1 MVSFSAKKKERVA
14 MKRRYQI
21 EQQRAVQQFRRIAN
35 EQNPNIQMILPL
47 ADIVGLLQQGVGN
60 LLRQAGLELMH
71 LVMDE
76 EVKSLAGE
84 RHQQHEGR
92 RAHRWGKED
101 GYCVVDGQK
110 VPIRRTR
117 LRTADKREKRL
128 GSYELFQRSGPIQAS
143 VWDKMMR
150 GLSTRNYGAVVKDF
164 QDAYGIEKSAVSE
177 NFIEASREKVKQ
189 LMERPLGELRLCA
202 VLIDGTPFKDRQMI
216 VALGIGCDGTK
227 TVLGIREG
235 ATENATVV
243 SALLSE
249 LVERGLDFSTPR
261 LYILDGGKALHAAV
275 RRHAGE
281 AAFIQRCQVH
291 KKRNVVDHLPD
302 EHKAD
307 VRKKLQNAYAM
318 SEYSDAKRALEK
330 LHRELMDL
338 NPSAARSLEEGM
350 EETLTVHRLR
360 VPDQLRR
367 TLSCTNVIESAFSIV
382 ETVCRNVKR
391 WRPGDQIERWV
402 GSGLLVA
409 ERQFRKVIGHRQ
421 IPLLLSSM
429 ANAVSQKPI
438 AKRAAVA

>member
-1 MVSFSAKKKERVA
+1 
-14 MKRRYQI
+14 
-21 EQQRAVQQFRRIAN
+21 
-35 EQNPNIQMILPL
+35 
-47 ADIVGLLQQGVGN
+47 
-60 LLRQAGLELMH
+60 
-71 LVMDE
+71 
-76 EVKSLAGE
+76 
-84 RHQQHEGR
+84 
-92 RAHRWGKED
+92 
-101 GYCVVDGQK
+101 
-110 VPIRRTR
+110 
-117 LRTADKREKRL
+117 
-128 GSYELFQRSGPIQAS
+128 
-143 VWDKMMR
+143 
-150 GLSTRNYGAVVKDF
+150 VVKEFSDS
-164 QDAYGIEKSAVSE
+164 YGIEKSAVSE

-189 LMERPLGELRLCA
+189 LMERPLGAFRLCA

-216 VALGIGCDGTK
+216 VALGIGCDGRK

-243 SALLSE
+243 SALLSD
-249 LVERGLDFSTPR
+249 LAERGLDFSTPR
-261 LYILDGGKALHAAV
+261 LYILDGSKALAAAV

-302 EHKAD
+302 EHKAE
-307 VRKKLQNAYAM
+307 VKRKMQNAYAM
-318 SEYSDAKRALEK
+318 ADYPDAKRALER

-367 TLSCTNVIESAFSIV
+367 TLASTNVIESAFSIV

-391 WRPGDQIERWV
+391 WRDGDQIERWV

-421 IPLLLSSM
+421 IPLLLTSI
-429 ANAVSQKPI
+429 ANAVSKKPI
-438 AKRAAVA
+438 AKEAAVA

>member
-1 MVSFSAKKKERVA
+1 MKKQ
-14 MKRRYQI
+14 YQI
-21 EQQRAVQQFRRIAN
+21 EQQRAVQQFRRIAM

-47 ADIVGLLQQGVGN
+47 AEIVGLLQQGVGN
-60 LLRQAGLELMH
+60 LLRETGLALMQT
-71 LVMDE
+71 VMDE
-76 EVKSLAGE
+76 EVRHLAGE

-110 VPIRRTR
+110 VPIRKTR
-117 LRTADKREKRL
+117 LRTPDKREQRL
-128 GSYELFQRSGPIQAS
+128 GSYELFQRSGPIQAG

-164 QDAYGIEKSAVSE
+164 HNAYGVEKSAVSE

-216 VALGIGCDGTK
+216 AALGIGCDGTK

-235 ATENATVV
+235 ATENTAVV
-243 SALLSE
+243 SGLLSE

-261 LYILDGGKALHAAV
+261 LYVLDGGKALAAAV
-275 RRHAGE
+275 RKYAGE
-281 AAFIQRCQVH
+281 AGFIQRCQVH

-307 VRKKLQNAYAM
+307 VKRKLQNAYAM
-318 SEYSDAKRALEK
+318 AEYADAKRALER

-350 EETLTVHRLR
+350 EETLTVHKLR

-367 TLSCTNVIESAFSIV
+367 TLCCTNVIESAFSIV

-391 WRPGDQIERWV
+391 WRDGDHIERWV

-421 IPLLLSSM
+421 IPLLLSSL
-429 ANAVSQKPI
+429 ATAVSKKPI
-438 AKRAAVA
+438 AKGAAAA